1 MAFTDVEM
9 AILSQCAYYKI
20 SNTSENVD
28 LDDYLKS
35 HEQDLINDLGKEYKS
50 SISNLINKVDGKDYS
65 IVLQRND
72 RHGSGFAAMA
82 ISDPDNEVTVACR
95 GTEGISMDYDSRKDF
110 ASDLQLAFLNET
122 DQQAQMKDFVRTL
135 EKGDYSGYNFTG
147 HSLGGNLAMY
157 GAMVVDDPSKV
168 KSCVTYNAPGFTN
181 NFLRSNKKKIN
192 AINSKMRTYQNE
204 CDAVSDC
211 FKSPGKVIIL
221 ECKGKDK
228 EHRDGFSGH
237 GLKKIIPNSNGGFKQ
252 NDTGKKAFTWGGSA
266 LGIVTWIADAT
277 IIPIDPIFRRTTHRG
292 SSGRSHGG
300 GGHSF
305 GSKGHGGGGGRSF
318 GGGSKNI
325 RLTPAELNRQAVEMK
340 NLENDMNSSF
350 SQITDELNKTN
361 GNWSANLSRNFV
373 GKISTINNSFRQTS
387 QLLGQGA
394 EIAQTSAKTFEQV
407 DSLLARNVFNQ

>member
-95 GTEGISMDYDSRKDF
+95 GTQGFSMDYDSKKDVD
-110 ASDLQLAFLNET
+110 SDLQLAFLNET

-135 EKGDYSGYNFTG
+135 ERTGDYSGYNFTG

-157 GAMVVDDPSKV
+157 GALSLSDPDKMNR
-168 KSCVTYNAPGFTN
+168 CATYNAPGFN
-181 NFLRSNKKKIN
+181 KEFLRDNDARIDALRNKVF
-192 AINSKMRTYQNE
+192 SYQNE
-204 CDAVSDC
+204 RDSVSNALNP
-211 FKSPGKVIIL
+211 FGKIIIVEYRGIDIL
-221 ECKGKDK
+221 HNMGITGHDLGRLKIGKDGEFK
-228 EHRDGFSGH
+228 RNHTGRKDTTVIG
-237 GLKKIIPNSNGGFKQ
+237 GLLTTVSWVSNVFINPVNVHWSSNG
-252 NDTGKKAFTWGGSA
+252 
-266 LGIVTWIADAT
+266 
-277 IIPIDPIFRRTTHRG
+277 RR
-292 SSGRSHGG
+292 HGG
-300 GGHSF
+300 GGRSF
-305 GSKGHGGGGGRSF
+305 GGGGGRSF

-340 NLENDMNSSF
+340 NLENDMNSLF